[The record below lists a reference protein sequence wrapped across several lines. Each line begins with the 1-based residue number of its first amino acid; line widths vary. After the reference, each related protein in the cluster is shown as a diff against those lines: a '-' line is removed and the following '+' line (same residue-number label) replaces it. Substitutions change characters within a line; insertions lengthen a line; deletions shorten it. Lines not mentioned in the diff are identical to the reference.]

1 MIEIKITNEFLD
13 NEFNY
18 MEVSDND
25 NNITCK
31 GDIIHLNIK
40 GVTLG
45 LDVRRGTIRLFNYS
59 SDKGK
64 LKLADSL
71 SDTAEVT
78 LK

>member
-1 MIEIKITNEFLD
+1 MIEIKITDELLD
-13 NEFNY
+13 DEFNY
-18 MEVSDND
+18 MEVSDSD
-25 NNITCK
+25 SNITCK

-59 SDKGK
+59 NKGE
-64 LKLADSL
+64 LKLIDSL
-71 SDTAEVT
+71 SDTVEAI